1 MLSFGIT
8 KNNASVNNLVQMSF
22 CTSMRNSVAKFL
34 SSGVAGLKGQLRF
47 SIVISINTAS
57 LHLDR
62 LYKIIFPLAEK
73 ENSQASASVQGARY
87 VFQETHRDVF
97 LRKHLSQ

>member
-1 MLSFGIT
+1 MPSFGIT
-8 KNNASVNNLVQMSF
+8 KNDTSVNNLVQMSF
-22 CTSMRNSVAKFL
+22 CTSMRNSVANFL

-57 LHLDR
+57 LRLGR

-73 ENSQASASVQGARY
+73 ENA
-87 VFQETHRDVF
+87 
-97 LRKHLSQ
+97 